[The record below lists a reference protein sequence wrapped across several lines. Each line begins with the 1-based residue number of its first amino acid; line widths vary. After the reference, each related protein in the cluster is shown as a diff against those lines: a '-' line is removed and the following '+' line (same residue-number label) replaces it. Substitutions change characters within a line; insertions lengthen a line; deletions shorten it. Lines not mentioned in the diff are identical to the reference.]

1 MVGSFSPLTR
11 SSAGHARQQF
21 LITKFD
27 YQSRYNQRTM
37 TAMPDMTMATLASRS
52 TKLSDS

>member
-11 SSAGHARQQF
+11 SSAGHDPSA
-21 LITKFD
+21 IFD

-37 TAMPDMTMATLASRS
+37 TAMLDMTMATLASRS
-52 TKLSDS
+52 TKLSAS

>member
-1 MVGSFSPLTR
+1 MQPNAPPGFDKYQVP
-11 SSAGHARQQF
+11 SARPAIF
-21 LITKFD
+21 V

-52 TKLSDS
+52 TKLSAS